1 MMGEESEARLA
12 TLERQ
17 MKRLLSDRSIGA
29 ALDGSFALKWP
40 SRVMGP
46 EGDTY
51 IIVRQPGGLLSSVPI
66 STYNKDGWTD
76 GSYWDSFP
84 LGTIWQ
90 YEGTEA
96 DIPSGWFICDGN
108 NGTPDLTD
116 KFILGG
122 TLETAGTESA
132 GTATVIADH
141 VVTQPTAH
149 VVTQPTAHGSNT
161 VTADIADTGSGTT
174 VMTSYGLTNNHVGT
188 AVDAHSGTAVD
199 AHTVTTDYSP
209 PYYQLAFIKRVA

>member
-1 MMGEESEARLA
+1 MLEEAEARLN

-46 EGDTY
+46 TGDTY
-51 IIVRQPGGLLSSVPI
+51 VIVRQPGGLLSSVPI
-66 STYNKDGWTD
+66 SSYSDDGWTD
-76 GSYWDSFP
+76 GSYWDAFP
-84 LGTIWQ
+84 IGTIWQ

-96 DIPSGWFICDGN
+96 DIPSGWFICDGD

-122 TLETAGTESA
+122 TLETAGTSA
-132 GTATVIADH
+132 DEQATVIGDHTVTQPSNH
-141 VVTQPTAH
+141 VVTQADDH
-149 VVTQPTAHGSNT
+149 AENSVTVN
-161 VTADIADTGSGTT
+161 IADTGSGTI
-174 VMTSYGLTNNHVGT
+174 VMTSYSLSSHANAG
-188 AVDAHSGTAVD
+188 VDAHSGADVD
-199 AHTVTTDYSP
+199 AHVVSTDYFP